1 MDKASPSSYSRQYY
15 QANKERFRLYYAR
28 FREKQRQIKEGTYAP
43 PPPKKPPTPYER
55 DVARHARI
63 QKQYEK
69 RREEWLKSDDAKR
82 LLGLVCSDASE
93 AEAENWSTA
102 PLAPD
107 EWADTDSEGEGP
119 PLCCPAPLPSSTANI
134 TTQLGTLSPPCTR
147 FG

>member
-1 MDKASPSSYSRQYY
+1 MDEASSSYSRRYY
-15 QANKERFRLYYAR
+15 QANKDKFRVYYQR
-28 FREKQRQIKEGTYAP
+28 FREKQRQIRDGTYQP

-82 LLGLVCSDASE
+82 LLGLVCSDAEE

-107 EWADTDSEGEGP
+107 EWAGTDSDCED
-119 PLCCPAPLPSSTANI
+119 CPAPPLSSTGNI
-134 TTQLGTLSPPCTR
+134 AMQLGTLSPPCTR

>member
-1 MDKASPSSYSRQYY
+1 MDEAPSSYSRRYY
-15 QANKERFRLYYAR
+15 QANKDKFRVYYQR
-28 FREKQRQIKEGTYAP
+28 FREKQRQIRDGTYLP

-107 EWADTDSEGEGP
+107 EWADTDCSDCED
-119 PLCCPAPLPSSTANI
+119 CDCPAPPPSSHANI
-134 TTQLGTLSPPCTR
+134 AMQLGTLSPPCTR